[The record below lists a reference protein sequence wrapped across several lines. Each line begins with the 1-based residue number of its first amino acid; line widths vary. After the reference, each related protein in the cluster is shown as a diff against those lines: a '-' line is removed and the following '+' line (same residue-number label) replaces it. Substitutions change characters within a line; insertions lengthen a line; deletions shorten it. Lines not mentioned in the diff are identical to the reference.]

1 MGHVAYQVVD
11 NFEKVL
17 GKYTGAPYVATVDS
31 CSSAVFLC
39 LKFLRAT
46 GMEITIP
53 SRTFMSIPAY
63 IVHSGNRV
71 KFDKNHPAIKGKKL
85 VGKYQLSPLPIWDSA
100 LSFTQNMYIP
110 GQFMCL
116 SFSGAIKHLKLSKGG
131 AILTDNQG
139 AYEWFKMARYMG
151 RHELPHT
158 DDVFE
163 MAGWN
168 FYLLPELAA
177 RGLVLMMGME
187 ENEDLEVEYQDL
199 SDYEIYTNPG
209 VSDG

>member
-1 MGHVAYQVVD
+1 MSHVAYQVVE

-17 GKYTGAPYVATVDS
+17 GEYTGARYVATVDS

-39 LKFLRAT
+39 LKYLRASN
-46 GMEITIP
+46 MDITIP
-53 SRTFMSIPAY
+53 ARTFMSIPCY

-71 KFDKNHPAIKGKKL
+71 KFDNNHPAIKGKKL
-85 VGKYQLSPLPIWDSA
+85 VGKYQLAPLPIWDCA
-100 LSFTQNMYIP
+100 LSFTKDMYMP

-116 SFSGAIKHLKLSKGG
+116 SFSGAVKHLKLSKGG
-131 AILTDNQG
+131 AILTDNKE

-158 DDVFE
+158 ADVFE

-187 ENEDLEVEYQDL
+187 ENEDLEIEYQDL
-199 SDYEIYTNPG
+199 SNYEIYTNPG
-209 VSDG
+209 DKQ